1 MAKKKPKKPKKPKKH
16 KPKKSNPKKPKQPK
30 KPRHR
35 GHGKPDPDKPRRKH
49 GQKPQKPLKKKPRA
63 PRSGSIPRA
72 CRKLIHSPTLLDCWL
87 EHNPKIANA
96 IIWQPAPDVSNASQL
111 AWPDWTNAM
120 KTELRQAWMAARAWH
135 DNGMTNFT
143 GTFIEDPPPN
153 QDAAVE
159 GAPFFRTVFD
169 AETQAWPLYLA
180 IVAHSLAAEIDA
192 WVPWSLRG
200 YSSEALEHMLAGTF
214 MFRRDTN
221 DGGAW
226 DADHPGGY
234 VLGGAMSMEKV
245 TPSHPTFTYS
255 FLVQNN
261 LVKPT
266 ALGTIAQVLDW
277 CRWNLAHYLGSF
289 TPQNA
294 ENHWQYRGA
303 PPVRRIIEGTPL
315 LNPQN
320 PGVIPAPKHW
330 TRGCSGTSGFLRSL
344 LRAVNIPVTLKFR
357 CGHTLPHF
365 IGAGRYLSHGD
376 DPYNSLAKADY
387 PAKLLL
393 LTKTTFDNW
402 FPFDPNDGQ
411 NPVHQAT
418 SCKNIGRR
426 VVDLAVWNIG
436 EALLFYYCQDKTNG
450 LDHASGQVFALFSE
464 HDYTVADLEAT
475 NLWQR
480 LEAEAQL
487 QGKC

>member
-1 MAKKKPKKPKKPKKH
+1 MAKKKPKKPKQH
-16 KPKKSNPKKPKQPK
+16 KPKKLKPKKPKKPKQPL
-30 KPRHR
+30 KPHR
-35 GHGKPDPDKPRRKH
+35 PGKPDPDKPRRKR
-49 GQKPQKPLKKKPRA
+49 GKKPQKPLKKRPRG

-72 CRKLIHSPTLLDCWL
+72 CRTLIGSPNLLDCWL
-87 EHNPKIANA
+87 EHNPKVADA

-120 KTELRQAWMAARAWH
+120 KAELRQAWMDARTWH
-135 DNGMTNFT
+135 ANGMTNFT

-153 QDAAVE
+153 QDFALE

-169 AETQAWPLYLA
+169 AQTQAWPLYLA
-180 IVAHSLAAEIDA
+180 IVAHSLATEIDA

-200 YSSEALEHMLAGTF
+200 YSPEALEHILSGAL

-226 DADHPGGY
+226 DSDHPGGY
-234 VLGGAMSMEKV
+234 VLGGAMSLEKV
-245 TPSHPTFTYS
+245 TPSHPTFTYP
-255 FLVQNN
+255 FLTQNS
-261 LVKPT
+261 LVGST
-266 ALGTIAQVLDW
+266 ALATIAHVLDW
-277 CRWNLAHYLGSF
+277 CRWNLSHYLGSF

-303 PPVRRIIEGTPL
+303 APVRRIIEGTPL

-330 TRGCSGTSGFLRSL
+330 TPGCWGTSGFLRSL

-357 CGHTLPHF
+357 CGHTLPYF

-376 DPYNSLAKADY
+376 DPYNALARANY
-387 PAKLLL
+387 PAELLL
-393 LTKTTFDNW
+393 LDEATFNSW
-402 FPFDPNDGQ
+402 FPFDPNDPQ
-411 NPVHQAT
+411 NPANQAT
-418 SCKNIGRR
+418 ACQHVGRR
-426 VVDLAVWNIG
+426 VIDLAVWHIG
-436 EALLFYYCQDKTNG
+436 DALLFYYCQDKANG
-450 LDHASGQVFALFSE
+450 LDHASGQVYALFSP
-464 HDYTVADLEAT
+464 HGYSVTDLEAT

-480 LEAEAQL
+480 LAAEAQL